1 MQHLKKIVIP
11 ECFYRGYGFKTGV
24 IFPITTSG
32 MTDFII
38 MLTDFIIMLTDF
50 IIMLTDFI
58 IIMTD
63 FIIMLNSYIQIN
75 IESPFSPMPP
85 VSSVFY
91 DQRIKEGKEWSKKI
105 VIDYTGSKL

>member
-32 MTDFII
+32 M
-38 MLTDFIIMLTDF
+38 TDFIIMLTDF